1 MFARIA
7 RIVVLALALSVVGST
22 GVAAGVGAAAPT
34 HLGHLQPAEGGFC
47 C

>member
-7 RIVVLALALSVVGST
+7 RTVVLALALTVVGSN

-34 HLGHLQPAEGGFC
+34 HVGHIQPAEGGFC